1 MRVASYLNFLI
12 CGPILKQRF
21 DVNVWDF
28 MRWMF
33 YPWYG
38 SHKFMRWKAI
48 VINVGIPCIA
58 WLPFKIN
65 KGRAIVHA
73 ITYHYMQK
81 IIYIPCVGDLGLN
94 DNLSRGRF
102 YLYWR
107 VEAASM
113 FKGKGAF
120 EVFAFFPQYLI
131 TTMQRT
137 LKLVLTVLCIYFNIM
152 P

>member
-1 MRVASYLNFLI
+1 LWSNIKAEIWCERVRLYEMDVLSMIWISQIYEMKSYRDK
-12 CGPILKQRF
+12 CGYPLYCMVTFQNKQ
-21 DVNVWDF
+21 
-28 MRWMF
+28 
-33 YPWYG
+33 G
-38 SHKFMRWKAI
+38 
-48 VINVGIPCIA
+48 
-58 WLPFKIN
+58 
-65 KGRAIVHA
+65 KGHCACYNISL
-73 ITYHYMQK
+73 YMQK
-81 IIYIPCVGDLGLN
+81 IIYIPCVGDPGLN

-137 LKLVLTVLCIYFNIM
+137 LKLVLTVLCICFNIM